1 MISILLI
8 IIITEVAHSHY
19 EHFPLTTQPSKK
31 LQKGQSFIRPSLLI
45 MIMSNPEKFWN
56 VNILQKKKGLWDTKK
71 ALTVTSDGVRHV
83 NIVDLQLSY
92 VEPVFF
98 TSVPGVRKFLA
109 TPVFRCEVVVDFF
122 HALELGV
129 PLMKLLHRHLNL
141 QIIAASLTLQTVHY
155 VASLR

>member
-1 MISILLI
+1 
-8 IIITEVAHSHY
+8 VRY
-19 EHFPLTTQPSKK
+19 E
-31 LQKGQSFIRPSLLI
+31 
-45 MIMSNPEKFWN
+45 
-56 VNILQKKKGLWDTKK
+56 K

-98 TSVPGVRKFLA
+98 TSLPGVRKFLA
-109 TPVFRCEVVVDFF
+109 TPVVVDFF

-141 QIIAASLTLQTVHY
+141 QIIAASLTLETVHY
-155 VASLR
+155 VLAALVKSLPCFLAILTNVYRLLELIEL